1 MDRSSEGARIPE
13 SNSSYVSLLTEGALS
28 GVTKTVAGQH
38 PNSTRNSGNKSITA
52 RLMNITTEHN
62 LAELDGTINSS
73 NSASFVV
80 NLMQRK
86 TPNAAKIGATV
97 NSYRTI
103 EEARVRGTSE

>member
-1 MDRSSEGARIPE
+1 MDRTSEGARLPE
-13 SNSSYVSLLTEGALS
+13 SNTSYVSLLTEGALT
-28 GVTKTVAGQH
+28 GVTKVGAGQH
-38 PNSTRNSGNKSITA
+38 PTSTRNSGNKSITA

-80 NLMQRK
+80 NLLQRK
-86 TPNAAKIGATV
+86 TPTGTKIGGTV

-103 EEARVRGTSE
+103 EEAKIRGTSE